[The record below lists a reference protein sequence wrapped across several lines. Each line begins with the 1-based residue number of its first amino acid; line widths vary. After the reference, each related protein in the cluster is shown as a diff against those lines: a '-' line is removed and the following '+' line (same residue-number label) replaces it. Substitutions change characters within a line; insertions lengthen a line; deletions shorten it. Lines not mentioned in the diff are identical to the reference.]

1 MAMGWIG
8 SFSDGL
14 RKRADTLLAAA
25 RILWP
30 VLLLAPCGLVAEYAR
45 AANVRFDMQSV
56 LDATARQLVHE
67 AGELDQLAL
76 ERRAGQIFRANFYGL
91 GVTWVEQVTVEKDLA
106 TRTLTVSASGRVET
120 GVLGLFRYETMP
132 VTAATRVSWA
142 M

>member
-1 MAMGWIG
+1 MGRSG

-14 RKRADTLLAAA
+14 RKRADTVVAAA

-30 VLLLAPCGLVAEYAR
+30 VLLLVPCGIVAEYAR

-56 LDATARQLVHE
+56 LDATAQQLARE
-67 AGELDQLAL
+67 AEELDQLTL
-76 ERRAGQIFRANFYGL
+76 ERRAGQMFRANFYGL
-91 GVTWVEQVTVEKDLA
+91 GVTWVEQVTVEKDPA
-106 TRTLTVSASGRVET
+106 TRTLTVAASGRVET

-132 VTAATRVSWA
+132 VAAATRVSWA